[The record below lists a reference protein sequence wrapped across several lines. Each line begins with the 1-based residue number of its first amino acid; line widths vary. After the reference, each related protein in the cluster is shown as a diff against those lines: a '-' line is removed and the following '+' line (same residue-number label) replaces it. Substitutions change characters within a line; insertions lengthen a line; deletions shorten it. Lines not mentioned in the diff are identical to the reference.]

1 MEEIAQQFREELQEI
16 VDRYKTRLSV
26 PRIMH
31 VAQDVFHKTLSVRY
45 HPELH
50 SKEINGLKIPAELLE
65 DPDNELK
72 KVMQGEFPRDEAME
86 GMAEEYAKTNRHYE
100 IAKRENGADYAK
112 EVSNVTIEQTYL
124 DGQKDLN
131 DIHSKNLTRAEAII
145 KDLLK
150 CLPKENIEGVYE
162 VTEAAEQFLIGMDYT
177 KPTKPGD
184 EPNAFR
190 GPNAICRQGP
200 DGCCATY
207 KGGWD
212 KCKGCVMYYGENRCI
227 D

>member
-16 VDRYKTRLSV
+16 VDRYKAILSV

-50 SKEINGLKIPAELLE
+50 AKLNIET
-65 DPDNELK
+65 
-72 KVMQGEFPRDEAME
+72 ME
-86 GMAEEYAKTNRHYE
+86 EMAEKYAKTNRHYI

-112 EVSNVTIEQTYL
+112 EVSSVTIEQAYFAGL
-124 DGQKDLN
+124 KDLN
-131 DIHSKNLTRAEAII
+131 AIHNENFTRAKEII
-145 KDLLK
+145 RDLLK

-162 VTEAAEQFLIGMDYT
+162 ATEAAEEFLRDGDT
-177 KPTKPGD
+177 K
-184 EPNAFR
+184 
-190 GPNAICRQGP
+190 
-200 DGCCATY
+200 
-207 KGGWD
+207 
-212 KCKGCVMYYGENRCI
+212 CI

>member
-1 MEEIAQQFREELQEI
+1 MEEIASQFREELQEI

-31 VAQDVFHKTLSVRY
+31 VAQNVFHKTLSIK
-45 HPELH
+45 HNPELH
-50 SKEINGLKIPAELLE
+50 TKEINSLKIPAELLE
-65 DPDNELK
+65 EPDHELK
-72 KVMQGEFPRDEAME
+72 KMIQGEFPRDETME
-86 GMAEEYAKTNRHYE
+86 EMAKEYANRNRHYE

-112 EVSNVTIEQTYL
+112 EVSNVTIEQAYL

-162 VTEAAEQFLIGMDYT
+162 VTEAAEEFLRDTDYT
-177 KPTKPGD
+177 KPVRPGS

-190 GPNAICRQGP
+190 DPNAIC
-200 DGCCATY
+200 
-207 KGGWD
+207 
-212 KCKGCVMYYGENRCI
+212 M
-227 D
+227 

>member
-31 VAQDVFHKTLSVRY
+31 VAQDVFHKTLSIKY

-50 SKEINGLKIPAELLE
+50 AKEII
-65 DPDNELK
+65 
-72 KVMQGEFPRDEAME
+72 
-86 GMAEEYAKTNRHYE
+86 
-100 IAKRENGADYAK
+100 
-112 EVSNVTIEQTYL
+112 
-124 DGQKDLN
+124 
-131 DIHSKNLTRAEAII
+131 KNL
-145 KDLLK
+145 LQV
-150 CLPKENIEGVYE
+150 LPKENIEGVYE
-162 VTEAAEQFLIGMDYT
+162 ATEAAEEFLRDTDYT
-177 KPTKPGD
+177 KPVRPGS
-184 EPNAFR
+184 EPNAFS
-190 GPNAICRQGP
+190 GPNAICMQGP

-212 KCKGCVMYYGENRCI
+212 KCKGCGMYYGENRCI

>member
-31 VAQDVFHKTLSVRY
+31 VAQDVFHKTLSVK
-45 HPELH
+45 HNPELH
-50 SKEINGLKIPAELLE
+50 SELNIETMKE
-65 DPDNELK
+65 
-72 KVMQGEFPRDEAME
+72 
-86 GMAEEYAKTNRHYE
+86 MAKEYAKNNRHYE

-112 EVSNVTIEQTYL
+112 EVSSVTIEQAYFA
-124 DGQKDLN
+124 GFESC
-131 DIHSKNLTRAEAII
+131 SKQLVKAKEII
-145 KDLLK
+145 KDFILMAKVEHLK
-150 CLPKENIEGVYE
+150 NRYE
-162 VTEAAEQFLIGMDYT
+162 TVDEAEQFLRDTGYI
-177 KPTKPGD
+177 KPTRPGN

-190 GPNAICRQGP
+190 GPNAICSQGP

-207 KGGWD
+207 KDGWD
-212 KCKGCVMYYGENRCI
+212 KCKGCGMYHGGSKCI

>member
-1 MEEIAQQFREELQEI
+1 MEEIASQFREELQEI

-31 VAQDVFHKTLSVRY
+31 VAQDVFHKTLSIKY

-50 SKEINGLKIPAELLE
+50 SKVNIET
-65 DPDNELK
+65 
-72 KVMQGEFPRDEAME
+72 ME
-86 GMAEEYAKTNRHYE
+86 GMAKEYANYNRHYE

-112 EVSNVTIEQTYL
+112 EVSNVTIEQAYL

-150 CLPKENIEGVYE
+150 VLPKENIEGVYE
-162 VTEAAEQFLIGMDYT
+162 VTEAAEQFLRDTDYN
-177 KPTKPGD
+177 KPVRPGS

-190 GPNAICRQGP
+190 GPNAICMQGP

-212 KCKGCVMYYGENRCI
+212 KCKGCGMYYGENR
-227 D
+227 